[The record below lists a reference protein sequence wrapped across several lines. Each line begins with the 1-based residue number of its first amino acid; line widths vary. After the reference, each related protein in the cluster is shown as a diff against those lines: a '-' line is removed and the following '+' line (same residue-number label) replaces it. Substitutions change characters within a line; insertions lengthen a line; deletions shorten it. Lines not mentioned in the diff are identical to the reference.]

1 MARDLGQRS
10 VYAYSGWEI
19 DLTRREVRLRGA
31 HVPLGGRAFDIIA
44 VLVGSA
50 GQLVTKEELLEQ
62 IWSGVFVEEIA
73 LRVHIAAIRKA
84 FGADRGMLE
93 SRKKRGSQRAHDG
106 IIAADTGLISK
117 LADTPR
123 LCAVS
128 DDVER
133 SAGKVETNAVARLV
147 MLNCGLRLRS

>member
-1 MARDLGQRS
+1 MARNQSQRS

-19 DLTRREVRLRGA
+19 DLPRREMRLRGA

-50 GQLVTKEELLEQ
+50 GQLVTKEQLLEQ

-84 FGADRGMLE
+84 FGQDRGMLE
-93 SRKKRGSQRAHDG
+93 TAVGRGYRLLGDWETRAAELPR
-106 IIAADTGLISK
+106 AALLEPIGTLPQPAPANLPTAASGLI
-117 LADTPR
+117 APGR
-123 LCAVS
+123 
-128 DDVER
+128 R
-133 SAGKVETNAVARLV
+133 IAR
-147 MLNCGLRLRS
+147 G